1 MTSHRERHDAAAI
14 RVKVALDSIQEAQ
27 RLIEQAMQALSAVA
41 GMSSERKT
49 LGCLSN
55 RLTWT
60 WFAVSA
66 AAHRLSAQRP
76 PSAHGQ

>member
-1 MTSHRERHDAAAI
+1 MTSDGERHDAAAI

-27 RLIEQAMQALSAVA
+27 RLIEQALQALSAVV

-49 LGCLSN
+49 VGHLSN

-66 AAHRLSAQRP
+66 AAHRFSAQRP
-76 PSAHGQ
+76 PSAHGK